1 MPNRIIKE
9 SICTSDTISSLTDF
23 EFRLWVG
30 LLVSADD
37 AGRADARPAIIKG
50 RIFPLRE
57 RVTTR
62 DIDAALHGLA
72 AKGCV
77 ALYTVDGKPYL
88 WFPTWAEH
96 QRIRDVKPK
105 YPSPEESDDLR
116 QPAATCG
123 EPPQTAALIQSESE
137 YKYKS
142 ITPPLSPSEQPTFDL
157 EARLAGFHPS
167 MRDALKEWLAY
178 KTEKRQGYKP
188 TGLKSFLSEAENN
201 AKKYGAETVARSIR
215 MSMAANYQ
223 GVMWDKASQQ
233 TGRSSKGTYDPAWN
247 YPQNKYT
254 DYDLEDIALPL
265 GDPAAMAE
273 WENKNKT

>member
-9 SICTSDTISSLTDF
+9 SICTSDTISSLSDF

-57 RVTTR
+57 RVTVR
-62 DIDAALHGLA
+62 DISAALHGLA

-77 ALYTVDGKPYL
+77 SLYEVGGKPYL

-105 YPSPEESDDLR
+105 YPAPEDSDNLR
-116 QPAATCG
+116 QSAANCG
-123 EPPQTAALIQSESE
+123 EPPQSAALIQSESE
-137 YKYKS
+137 YEYID
-142 ITPPLSPSEQPTFDL
+142 ITPPTPSKVKKPEFDL
-157 EARLAGFHPS
+157 EARLKDFSPPMQEAL
-167 MRDALKEWLAY
+167 RDWISY
-178 KTEKRQGYKP
+178 KAEKRQGYKP

-201 AKKYGAETVARSIR
+201 VRKYGEATVVNSIR

-223 GVMWDKASQQ
+223 GVVWDKASQQ
-233 TGRSSKGTYDPAWN
+233 RQTSKPVQQQASNWN
-247 YPQNKYT
+247 YTQHDYT
-254 DYDLEDIALPL
+254 EQDFRSILVPL
-265 GDPAAMAE
+265 GND
-273 WENKNKT
+273 